1 MRVFIAGIMQG
12 SRTAKSLHSQD
23 YRTELTE
30 FLREKMPELSV
41 YDPFAKNH
49 DSINYG
55 NEKGKDTFLRHNKMC
70 GTEIDLLI
78 AYVPEAS
85 MGTAIEMWEAW
96 KNGAVIISISE
107 MTSNWVVKYLSE
119 AVYPDMDTFKQAVE
133 SGELAK
139 IIRAGRQ
146 DLRAD

>member
-1 MRVFIAGIMQG
+1 MAKRVFIAGIMQG
-12 SRTAKSLHSQD
+12 SRTEKEIHSQD

-30 FLREKMPELSV
+30 FLCGTMPELEV
-41 YDPFAKNH
+41 YDPFAKNR
-49 DSINYG
+49 DSVNYG

-107 MTSNWVVKYLSE
+107 MTRNWVVRYLSHRI
-119 AVYPDMDTFKQAVE
+119 YPDLESFKAAVQ
-133 SGELAK
+133 SGEIAALLAK
-139 IIRAGRQ
+139 QGERG
-146 DLRAD
+146 